1 MWPKRCEAM
10 KAELKQRLQKK
21 AGEDMSVQDVIK
33 SLKQSNDQ
41 SESYRE
47 ALAWLEEHLPLC
59 VAQRGH
65 KDEIVK
71 AVVDVAR
78 AYSKVHKNTRKF
90 RPVQLAAIL
99 LNVRAAVKS
108 SPMLIQMKTGE
119 GKTDVCAAVAATLFK
134 RRPGYAV
141 HIVTSSSDRAAD
153 DCKSARAF
161 VREATGKDP
170 TLAADGLKWG
180 PEGAGVVYAQ
190 VTDIQKM
197 VVDEMR
203 NGKQK
208 ELLDWLDDCSLMV
221 DEADH
226 VLIEQSENQLYI
238 SSPCRGFRALDPLTY
253 LSIAYMDFDADFS
266 QESVK
271 DTLAI
276 PAKSQEL
283 AKKIN
288 DDLRKLV
295 GAGQNGRW
303 KHMSPVKVDEEA
315 CIATLVSGGLGARL
329 KCKDKEFIIE
339 TQKEHGIEVPQ
350 VIIVDMATGTE
361 SIGTRWTS
369 EAPAVEAFHALP
381 VGGSDPLAFFNSIP
395 SLARKY
401 GWVGGV
407 TGTLGQSHCLDFY
420 AKVYN
425 SRCSFQLPRNV
436 PSCIYQ
442 LKPQIA
448 KSQEDWLRN
457 ICKYAELYLNG
468 QLIDRVTGPV
478 LVITESILKA
488 EQVLAHFKSE
498 GYPIMK
504 KVSEQWSQEGGP
516 VAHLSNAH
524 VFPYFKSS
532 HEVMDKLPD
541 ASIVIASNKG
551 GRGLDL
557 KLDGA
562 CPAGCTCVHP
572 HVPKPDAGR
581 VLFVIL
587 TEVLNER
594 QDVQARGRC
603 GRSGKPGVIQYQLL
617 DEGNQAHGDRIGHVL
632 QVQSKKAQEESGQL
646 ASKADRVGDMVKEGR
661 LLEKFVNWK
670 LPYQASLMKALFP
683 EGTTGLP
690 AKEKLQQRIA
700 KFIEDFVVERWAY
713 WRTMGEPSRGR
724 DDTLYHFRQRQV
736 LGSLPKL
743 DRPKQGCS
751 VQAFAQRLWDVA
763 AQLRLDA
770 EQLYAL
776 AAALLPLA
784 GETAKYAR
792 LSLDLLEKASSIDE
806 PWSLQGEFWQ
816 AEWTGNAALLL
827 AGIKAQ
833 LGQPGVEGA
842 LQSSIDR
849 LKELEQSFKLGDD
862 KFKQLADKQDHEFPK
877 PVLQTNVEVRAS
889 KSQYG
894 VQRDEKLRQIQHR
907 MRQLQA
913 AKSLPG
919 LRLRHFSSLEMSVA
933 PHLHLLG
940 YDWAKAVF
948 EWNVGDM
955 LDPMCE
961 PLQSWL
967 ADLRAVA
974 KSAGA
979 VHPVGAGGAGD
990 AQARLFGLQI
1000 LSC

>member
-1 MWPKRCEAM
+1 MEKSPQSEWPAGCETM
-10 KAELKQRLQKK
+10 KAEMKLRLQMKPGK
-21 AGEDMSVQDVIK
+21 DMSVQEVVR
-33 SLKQSNDQ
+33 SLKQSNDKSQ
-41 SESYRE
+41 SYRE
-47 ALAWLEEHLPLC
+47 ALTWLEEQLPLC
-59 VAQRGH
+59 VAQGSHR
-65 KDEIVK
+65 DEIVRL
-71 AVVDVAR
+71 VVDVAR

-108 SPMLIQMKTGE
+108 SSMLIQMKTGE

-134 RRPGYAV
+134 RRPDYAV

-153 DCKSARAF
+153 DCKSAKAF

-180 PEGAGVVYAQ
+180 PEGAGIVYAQ

-208 ELLDWLDDCSLMV
+208 ELLDWLDDCALMV

-253 LSIAYMDFDADFS
+253 LSIAYMDFDADFT

-271 DTLAI
+271 DTLAV

-339 TQKEHGIEVPQ
+339 TQEEHGIEAPQ

-395 SLARKY
+395 TLARKY

-436 PSCIYQ
+436 PSCV
-442 LKPQIA
+442 KPQIA
-448 KSQEDWLRN
+448 KSEEAWLRN
-457 ICKYAELYLNG
+457 IQKYTELYLNG

-488 EQVLAHFKSE
+488 EQVLAHFKSK

-504 KVSEQWSQEGGP
+504 KVSEQWSHEGGP
-516 VAHLSNAH
+516 AAGLSDAH

-557 KLDGA
+557 KLDGK
-562 CPAGCTCVHP
+562 CPAGCTFAHP
-572 HVPKPDAGR
+572 NVPKPDGGR

-587 TEVLNER
+587 TEVLNDR

-603 GRSGKPGVIQYQLL
+603 GRSGKLGVIQYQLL
-617 DEGNQAHGDRIGHVL
+617 DEGNLSDRVGHVL
-632 QVQSKKAQEESGQL
+632 QVQNKKAQEESWQL
-646 ASKADRVGDMVKEGR
+646 TSKADRVADMVKEGR

-670 LPYQASLMKALFP
+670 LPYQASLMKDLFP
-683 EGTTGLP
+683 EGTQGLP
-690 AKEKLQQRIA
+690 AKQKLEGRIA

-736 LGSLPKL
+736 LGRLPKL
-743 DRPKQGCS
+743 DPPKQGCS

-770 EQLYAL
+770 EQLYSL
-776 AAALLPLA
+776 ATVFLPLA
-784 GETAKYAR
+784 GETPKYAR
-792 LSLDLLEKASSIDE
+792 LSLDLLEKASSE
-806 PWSLQGEFWQ
+806 EGPWSLQRPGRI
-816 AEWTGNAALLL
+816 L
-827 AGIKAQ
+827 ASR
-833 LGQPGVEGA
+833 V
-842 LQSSIDR
+842 DR
-849 LKELEQSFKLGDD
+849 ERCSAFG
-862 KFKQLADKQDHEFPK
+862 
-877 PVLQTNVEVRAS
+877 
-889 KSQYG
+889 
-894 VQRDEKLRQIQHR
+894 RDQ
-907 MRQLQA
+907 
-913 AKSLPG
+913 G
-919 LRLRHFSSLEMSVA
+919 
-933 PHLHLLG
+933 
-940 YDWAKAVF
+940 
-948 EWNVGDM
+948 
-955 LDPMCE
+955 
-961 PLQSWL
+961 
-967 ADLRAVA
+967 
-974 KSAGA
+974 
-979 VHPVGAGGAGD
+979 
-990 AQARLFGLQI
+990 
-1000 LSC
+1000 